1 MSFVYYPKNIGKK
14 ISKKSFNLDK
24 NSDQLRYLKQVLSKK
39 TIIRV
44 YGLAGVGKGTLS
56 KNLSD
61 ILEIPNL
68 ESSMILR
75 AATFGYLKLNLELNQ
90 KNTKTVFD
98 KIDIK
103 VVNNNLVFSFENQ
116 FLEKKDLK
124 SPIIDKNVTNFS
136 SNKFVRERFDQTL
149 DKIVQETFKSSCV
162 ADGRGALEPYLVK
175 AENLGIKVIRILLDS
190 DDETKAERYYQ
201 SFIATKKNKNPN
213 FFEDLSHK
221 QEFLE
226 EFEKTV
232 IARNKK
238 DIENIL
244 DKKIGLISEDS
255 ALIDTSDLSP
265 KEVLETTL
273 DFIQKSLQTN

>member
-14 ISKKSFNLDK
+14 ISKKSFSLDK
-24 NSDQLRYLKQVLSKK
+24 NSNQLNYLKQILSKK

-75 AATFGYLKLNLELNQ
+75 AATFGYLKLNLKLNQ
-90 KNTKTVFD
+90 ENTKIVFD
-98 KIDIK
+98 KIGIEI
-103 VVNNNLVFSFENQ
+103 VNNNLVFSFENKS
-116 FLEKKDLK
+116 LEKKDLK
-124 SPIIDKNVTNFS
+124 SPIIDKNVTDFS
-136 SNKFVRERFDQTL
+136 SNEFVREKFDQTL
-149 DKIVQETFKSSCV
+149 DKIVQEVFKSSCV
-162 ADGRGALEPYLVK
+162 ADGRGALEPYLIK
-175 AENLGIKVIRILLDS
+175 SESLGVKVIRILLDS
-190 DDETKAERYYQ
+190 DDETKAQRYYQ
-201 SFIATKKNKNPN
+201 SFIKSKKDINPN
-213 FFEDLSHK
+213 FVEDLTHK

-255 ALIDTSDLSP
+255 VLIDTSNLSP
-265 KEVLETTL
+265 TEVLETAL
-273 DFIQKSLQTN
+273 YFIQKSLQKN